1 MQSPAPEH
9 GTEAHGQAPAGR
21 EAAQEK
27 DKLGPRKIG
36 RFTILRELGQGGFG
50 IVYLARDPTLSRLVA
65 LKLPRLEILASPELK
80 RRFLV
85 EAQAAARLD
94 HPNILPIYD
103 VGELG
108 PDPSMGLFIA
118 SAYCRDGSLSG
129 WIARQH
135 TAIAPRLAA
144 RLMLGLAQGVEHLH
158 EQGILH
164 RDLKPSNVLLQR
176 SASPGR
182 SSARSGLT
190 AEDPVDP
197 ASIVPRIA
205 DFGLARLMDQPA
217 DQTQSG
223 HPLGSPPYMSP
234 EQAEGRISAMG
245 PATDIYGLGAILY
258 SLLVGRPPFR
268 AETPALTIR
277 QVIED
282 EPVAPRKLRPGLP
295 RDLETICLTC
305 LHKSPER
312 RYASAAA
319 LREDLN
325 RWLEGQ
331 PIHARPVSSAERAFK
346 SARRRPAIAA
356 LSVFLFLAVT
366 LGITG
371 VFSQWRRA
379 ENALADA
386 LRSGE
391 IADHHAYV
399 SDINLA
405 SREYADGNIDHAR
418 RLLEQVSSSA
428 RPKRPAGIRVALS
441 RAARPK
447 RLAHARR
454 SHARCLLRGLP
465 SRR

>member
-9 GTEAHGQAPAGR
+9 GTEAHGPTPAGR
-21 EAAQEK
+21 ETAQEK

-94 HPNILPIYD
+94 HPNIVPIYD

-182 SSARSGLT
+182 SSPRPGLT

-331 PIHARPVSSAERAFK
+331 PIHARPVSSSERAFK
-346 SARRRPAIAA
+346 WARRRPAIAA

-379 ENALADA
+379 ENALVLSLRNAD
-386 LRSGE
+386 LFRRE
-391 IADHHAYV
+391 AYAAA
-399 SDINLA
+399 INLA
-405 SREYADGNIDHAR
+405 SRDYENGNVGR
-418 RLLEQVSSSA
+418 VRTLLAETLP
-428 RPKRPAGIRVALS
+428 RAGDTRSPGLRVALS
-441 RAARPK
+441 
-447 RLAHARR
+447 
-454 SHARCLLRGLP
+454 
-465 SRR
+465 